1 MAFDHFVQSGT
12 KQLRCGYTTGTCA
25 ALAAEGAVT
34 LLLSGTAPA
43 GLSLRTPKG
52 WTVEV
57 VPETCERLA
66 DGSARCTVRK
76 DAGDDP
82 DVTDGMPVVATVSLG
97 EPSPDAVL
105 IDGGEGVGR
114 VTRPG
119 LDQPVGNAA
128 INRVPRQM
136 IRDAVLEVC
145 EELEYDP
152 VTQGAVQVVISIP
165 GGEEKAKKT
174 FNPKL
179 GVEGGLSVL
188 GTSGIVEPMSEQ
200 ALKDTIAVELRQ
212 AFALQ
217 KEAGVHRHAVLLTPG
232 NYGKDFLDAQGW
244 SDLGVP
250 VVKISNYVGDA
261 LDAAVSIG
269 FTDILLAGH
278 IGKLVKVAGSIMN
291 THSSVADSRMELL
304 AAHAA
309 VCGAPAELTE
319 HILEAATTDAALDL
333 LEEAG
338 LKDAVMQRVSDAV
351 QKNLRGRAE
360 KALTADAPEHD
371 LTVGAVI
378 FSNVHGLLAVTKPA
392 ERLLEHWKEETDHG
406 RTQA

>member
-1 MAFDHFVQSGT
+1 MAFEHFVQSGT

-25 ALAAEGAVT
+25 ALAAQGASM
-34 LLLSGTAPA
+34 LLLSGTAP
-43 GLSLRTPKG
+43 STVCLRTPKG

-57 VPETCERLA
+57 EPELCEWTDA
-66 DGSARCTVRK
+66 GKSACCAVRK

-97 EPSPDAVL
+97 EPSSEAVV
-105 IDGGEGVGR
+105 IDGGDGIGR
-114 VTRPG
+114 VTKPG

-136 IRDAVLEVC
+136 IRDAVLDVC
-145 EELEYDP
+145 EELDFDP
-152 VTQGAVQVVISIP
+152 AEEGVIQVIISIP
-165 GGEEKAKKT
+165 GGEETAKKT

-179 GVEGGLSVL
+179 GIEGGLSVL

-217 KEAGVHRHAVLLTPG
+217 EEAGVHRPAVLLTPG
-232 NYGKDFLDAQGW
+232 NYGKDFLDAKGW

-269 FTDILLAGH
+269 FKDILLAGH
-278 IGKLVKVAGSIMN
+278 IGKLVKVAGNIMN

-319 HILEAATTDAALDL
+319 QLLDTATTDAALDL
-333 LEEAG
+333 LDAAG
-338 LKDAVMQRVSDAV
+338 LKDAVLARVSDAV
-351 QKNLRGRAE
+351 QKNLTARAG
-360 KALTADAPEHD
+360 KP
-371 LTVGAVI
+371 VGAVL
-378 FSNVHGLLAVTKPA
+378 FSNVHGLLAVTETA
-392 ERLLEHWKEETDHG
+392 EQLLKHWKEDKDYG

>member
-1 MAFDHFVQSGT
+1 MAFEHFVQSGT

-25 ALAAEGAVT
+25 ALAAQGAAT
-34 LLLSGTAPA
+34 LLLTGNTPTV
-43 GLSLRTPKG
+43 LSVCTPKG
-52 WTVEV
+52 WTVDV
-57 VPETCERLA
+57 KPETCERLA
-66 DGSARCTVRK
+66 DGSARCSVRK

-82 DVTDGMPVVATVSLG
+82 DVTDGMSVVAAVSRG
-97 EPSPDAVL
+97 EPSAEAVF

-114 VTRPG
+114 VTKPG

-128 INRVPRQM
+128 INHVPRQM
-136 IRDAVLEVC
+136 IREAVLSVC

-152 VTQGAVQVVISIP
+152 VKQGALQVIISIP

-212 AFALQ
+212 AYELER
-217 KEAGVHRHAVLLTPG
+217 EAGVEHPAVLLTPG
-232 NYGKDFLDAQGW
+232 NYGRDFLAAQGW
-244 SDLGVP
+244 SDLDVP

-269 FTDILLAGH
+269 FEEVLLAGH
-278 IGKLVKVAGSIMN
+278 IGKLVKVAGNIMN

-304 AAHAA
+304 AVHAA
-309 VCGAPAELTE
+309 ACGAPQELVETL
-319 HILEAATTDAALDL
+319 LEAVTTDAALDL
-333 LEEAG
+333 LTEAG
-338 LKDAVMQRVSDAV
+338 LTDAVMGRIANAV
-351 QKNLRGRAE
+351 QKNLSARAE
-360 KALTADAPEHD
+360 KALSEETD
-371 LTVGAVI
+371 LTVGAVL

-392 ERLLEHWKEETDHG
+392 EQLLILWKEADSHG
-406 RTQA
+406 RA

>member
-1 MAFDHFVQSGT
+1 MAFEHFVQSGT

-25 ALAAEGAVT
+25 ALAAEGAT
-34 LLLSGTAPA
+34 QLLLTGTAPKT
-43 GLSLRTPKG
+43 LSVRTPKG

-57 VPETCERLA
+57 VPEVCEQTE
-66 DGSARCTVRK
+66 DGTVRCAVRK

-97 EPSPDAVL
+97 EPSSEAVV
-105 IDGGEGVGR
+105 IDGGDGVGR
-114 VTRPG
+114 VTKPG

-136 IRDAVLEVC
+136 IRDAVLDVC
-145 EELEYDP
+145 EELDYDP
-152 VTQGAVQVVISIP
+152 VTKGAV
-165 GGEEKAKKT
+165 
-174 FNPKL
+174 
-179 GVEGGLSVL
+179 

-212 AFALQ
+212 AFELQ
-217 KEAGVHRHAVLLTPG
+217 KQAGVHRPAVLLTPG

-244 SDLGVP
+244 SDLEVP

-269 FTDILLAGH
+269 FEDILLAGH
-278 IGKLVKVAGSIMN
+278 IGKLVKVAGNIMN

-309 VCGAPAELTE
+309 VCGASPDLTE
-319 HILEAATTDAALDL
+319 QILDAATTDAADLTEQILDAATTDAALDL
-333 LEEAG
+333 LEAAG
-338 LKDAVMQRVSDAV
+338 LKDATMARISDAV
-351 QKNLRGRAE
+351 QKNLDARAG
-360 KALTADAPEHD
+360 TP
-371 LTVGAVI
+371 VGAVI
-378 FSNVHGLLAVTKPA
+378 FSNVHGLLTVTETA
-392 ERLLEHWKEETDHG
+392 EQLLKHWKEVRDHG
-406 RTQA
+406 RT

>member
-1 MAFDHFVQSGT
+1 MAFEHFVQSGT

-25 ALAAEGAVT
+25 ALAAEGAT
-34 LLLSGTAPA
+34 QLLLTGTAPKT
-43 GLSLRTPKG
+43 LSVRTPKG

-57 VPETCERLA
+57 VPEVCEKTE
-66 DGSARCTVRK
+66 DGTARCAVRK

-97 EPSPDAVL
+97 EPSSEAVV
-105 IDGGEGVGR
+105 IDGGDGVGR
-114 VTRPG
+114 VTKPG

-136 IRDAVLEVC
+136 IRDAVLDVC
-145 EELEYDP
+145 EELDYDP
-152 VTQGAVQVVISIP
+152 VTKGAVQVVISIP
-165 GGEEKAKKT
+165 GGEERAKKT

-212 AFALQ
+212 AFELQ
-217 KEAGVHRHAVLLTPG
+217 KQAGVHRPAVLLTPG

-244 SDLGVP
+244 SDLAVP
-250 VVKISNYVGDA
+250 VIKISNYVGDA

-269 FTDILLAGH
+269 FEDILLAGH
-278 IGKLVKVAGSIMN
+278 IGKLVKVAGNIMN

-309 VCGAPAELTE
+309 VCGAPAGLTE
-319 HILEAATTDAALDL
+319 KLLDAATTDAALDL
-333 LEEAG
+333 LEAAG
-338 LKDAVMQRVSDAV
+338 LKDATMARISDAV
-351 QKNLRGRAE
+351 QKNLTARAG
-360 KALTADAPEHD
+360 TP
-371 LTVGAVI
+371 VGAVI
-378 FSNVHGLLAVTKPA
+378 FSNVHGLLAVTETA
-392 ERLLEHWKEETDHG
+392 ERLLKHWKEVRDHG
-406 RTQA
+406 RA

>member
-1 MAFDHFVQSGT
+1 MAFEHFVQSGT

-25 ALAAEGAVT
+25 ALAAQGASM
-34 LLLSGTAPA
+34 LLLSGTAP
-43 GLSLRTPKG
+43 STVCLRTPKG

-57 VPETCERLA
+57 EPELCEWTDA
-66 DGSARCTVRK
+66 GKSACCAVRK

-97 EPSPDAVL
+97 EPSSEAVV
-105 IDGGEGVGR
+105 IDGGDGVGR
-114 VTRPG
+114 VTKPG

-136 IRDAVLEVC
+136 IRDAVLDVC
-145 EELEYDP
+145 EELDFDP
-152 VTQGAVQVVISIP
+152 AEEGVIQVIISIP
-165 GGEEKAKKT
+165 GGEETAKKT

-179 GVEGGLSVL
+179 GIEGGLSVL

-217 KEAGVHRHAVLLTPG
+217 EEAGVHRPAVLLTPG
-232 NYGKDFLDAQGW
+232 NYGKDFLDAKGW

-269 FTDILLAGH
+269 FKDILLAGH
-278 IGKLVKVAGSIMN
+278 IGKLVKVAGNIMN

-319 HILEAATTDAALDL
+319 QLLDTATTDAALDL
-333 LEEAG
+333 LDAAG
-338 LKDAVMQRVSDAV
+338 LKDAVLARVSDAV
-351 QKNLRGRAE
+351 QKNLTARAG
-360 KALTADAPEHD
+360 KP
-371 LTVGAVI
+371 VGAVL
-378 FSNVHGLLAVTKPA
+378 FSNVHGLLAVTETA
-392 ERLLEHWKEETDHG
+392 EQLLKHWKEDKDYG

>member
-1 MAFDHFVQSGT
+1 MAFEHFVQSGT

-25 ALAAEGAVT
+25 ALAAEGAAQ
-34 LLLSGTAPA
+34 LLLTGTAPKT
-43 GLSLRTPKG
+43 LSVRTPKG

-57 VPETCERLA
+57 EPELCEWTDA
-66 DGSARCTVRK
+66 GKSACCAVRK

-97 EPSPDAVL
+97 EPSSEAVV
-105 IDGGEGVGR
+105 IDGGDGVGR
-114 VTRPG
+114 VTKPG

-136 IRDAVLEVC
+136 IRDAVLDVC
-145 EELEYDP
+145 EELDFDP
-152 VTQGAVQVVISIP
+152 AEEGVIQVIISIP
-165 GGEEKAKKT
+165 GGEETAKKT

-179 GVEGGLSVL
+179 GIEGGLSVL

-217 KEAGVHRHAVLLTPG
+217 EEAGVHRPAVLLTPG
-232 NYGKDFLDAQGW
+232 NYGKDFLDAKGW

-269 FTDILLAGH
+269 FKDILLAGH
-278 IGKLVKVAGSIMN
+278 IGKLVKVAGNIMN

-319 HILEAATTDAALDL
+319 QLLDAATTDAALDL
-333 LEEAG
+333 LDAAG
-338 LKDAVMQRVSDAV
+338 LKDAVLARVSDAV
-351 QKNLRGRAE
+351 QKNLTARAG
-360 KALTADAPEHD
+360 KP
-371 LTVGAVI
+371 VGAVL
-378 FSNVHGLLAVTKPA
+378 FSNVHGLLAVTETA
-392 ERLLEHWKEETDHG
+392 EQLLKHWKEDKDYG

>member
-1 MAFDHFVQSGT
+1 MAFEHFVQSGT

-25 ALAAEGAVT
+25 ALAAEGAAQ
-34 LLLSGTAPA
+34 LLLTGTAPKT
-43 GLSLRTPKG
+43 LSVRTPKG

-57 VPETCERLA
+57 EPELCEWTDA
-66 DGSARCTVRK
+66 GKSACCAVRK

-97 EPSPDAVL
+97 EPSSEAVV
-105 IDGGEGVGR
+105 IDGGDGIGR
-114 VTRPG
+114 VTKPG

-136 IRDAVLEVC
+136 IRDAVLDVC
-145 EELEYDP
+145 EELDFDP
-152 VTQGAVQVVISIP
+152 AEEGVIQVIISIP
-165 GGEEKAKKT
+165 GGEETAKKT

-179 GVEGGLSVL
+179 GIEGGLSVL

-217 KEAGVHRHAVLLTPG
+217 EEAGVHRPAVLLTPG
-232 NYGKDFLDAQGW
+232 NYGKDFLDAKGW

-269 FTDILLAGH
+269 FKDILLAGH
-278 IGKLVKVAGSIMN
+278 IGKLVKVAGNIMN

-309 VCGAPAELTE
+309 VCGASSDLTE
-319 HILEAATTDAALDL
+319 KILDAATTDAALDL
-333 LEEAG
+333 LEAAG
-338 LKDAVMQRVSDAV
+338 LKDAVLARVSDAV
-351 QKNLRGRAE
+351 QKNLTARAG
-360 KALTADAPEHD
+360 KP
-371 LTVGAVI
+371 VGAVL
-378 FSNVHGLLAVTKPA
+378 FSNVQGLLAVTETA
-392 ERLLEHWKEETDHG
+392 EQLLKHWKEDKDYG

>member
-1 MAFDHFVQSGT
+1 MAFEHFVQSGT

-25 ALAAEGAVT
+25 ALAAQGAAT
-34 LLLSGTAPA
+34 LLLTGNTPTV
-43 GLSLRTPKG
+43 LSVCTPKG
-52 WTVEV
+52 WTVDV
-57 VPETCERLA
+57 KPETCERLT
-66 DGSARCTVRK
+66 DGSARCSVLK

-82 DVTDGMPVVATVSLG
+82 DVTDGMSVVAAVSRG
-97 EPSPDAVL
+97 EPSAEAVF

-114 VTRPG
+114 VTKPG

-128 INRVPRQM
+128 INHVPRQM
-136 IRDAVLEVC
+136 IREAVLSVC

-152 VTQGAVQVVISIP
+152 VKQGALQVIISIP

-200 ALKDTIAVELRQ
+200 ALKDTVAVELRQ
-212 AFALQ
+212 AYELER
-217 KEAGVHRHAVLLTPG
+217 EAGVEHPAVLLTPG
-232 NYGKDFLDAQGW
+232 NYGRDFLAAQGW
-244 SDLGVP
+244 SDLDVP

-269 FTDILLAGH
+269 FEEVLLAGH
-278 IGKLVKVAGSIMN
+278 IGKLVKVAGNIMN

-304 AAHAA
+304 AVHAA
-309 VCGAPAELTE
+309 ACGASQELV
-319 HILEAATTDAALDL
+319 EALLQAVTTDAALDL
-333 LEEAG
+333 LHDAG
-338 LKDAVMQRVSDAV
+338 LTDEVMGRIANAV
-351 QKNLRGRAE
+351 QKNLTARAE
-360 KALTADAPEHD
+360 KALPEEKN

-378 FSNVHGLLAVTKPA
+378 FSNVHGLLAVTEPA
-392 ERLLEHWKEETDHG
+392 KQLLKHWKEAKDYG
-406 RTQA
+406 RA

>member
-1 MAFDHFVQSGT
+1 MAFEHFVQSGT

-25 ALAAEGAVT
+25 ALAAQGASM
-34 LLLSGTAPA
+34 LLLSGTAPKT
-43 GLSLRTPKG
+43 LTVRTPKG

-57 VPETCERLA
+57 EPETCETLP
-66 DGSARCTVRK
+66 DGTVRCAVRK

-82 DVTDGMPVVATVSLG
+82 DVTDGMPVVATVSFG
-97 EPSPDAVL
+97 EPSSEAVA
-105 IDGGEGVGR
+105 IDGGDGVGR
-114 VTRPG
+114 VTKPG

-136 IRDAVLEVC
+136 IRDAVLDVC
-145 EELEYDP
+145 EELDYDP
-152 VTQGAVQVVISIP
+152 AAEGALQVIISIP
-165 GGEEKAKKT
+165 GGEEMAKKT

-188 GTSGIVEPMSEQ
+188 GTSGVVEPMSEQ

-217 KEAGVHRHAVLLTPG
+217 KQEGVHRPAVLLTPG
-232 NYGKDFLDAQGW
+232 NYGKDFLEAQGW

-269 FTDILLAGH
+269 FEDILLAGH
-278 IGKLVKVAGSIMN
+278 IGKLVKVAGNIMN

-309 VCGAPAELTE
+309 VCGASSDLTE
-319 HILEAATTDAALDL
+319 QLLDAATTDAALDL
-333 LEEAG
+333 LDAAG
-338 LKDAVMQRVSDAV
+338 LKDAVLARISAAV
-351 QKNLRGRAE
+351 HRN
-360 KALTADAPEHD
+360 LTARAGKP
-371 LTVGAVI
+371 VGAVL
-378 FSNVHGLLAVTKPA
+378 FSNVHGLLAVTETAK
-392 ERLLEHWKEETDHG
+392 RLLEHWKEDKDHG
-406 RTQA
+406 RTQE

>member
-1 MAFDHFVQSGT
+1 MAFEHFVQSGT

-25 ALAAEGAVT
+25 ALAAQGASM
-34 LLLSGTAPA
+34 LLLSGTAP
-43 GLSLRTPKG
+43 STVCLRTPKG

-57 VPETCERLA
+57 VPETCETLP
-66 DGSARCTVRK
+66 DGAVRCAVRK

-82 DVTDGMPVVATVSLG
+82 DVTDGMPVVATVSFG
-97 EPSPDAVL
+97 EPSSEAIV
-105 IDGGEGVGR
+105 IDGGDGVGR
-114 VTRPG
+114 VTKPG

-136 IRDAVLEVC
+136 IRDAVLDVC
-145 EELEYDP
+145 EELDFDP
-152 VTQGAVQVVISIP
+152 AEEGVIQVIISIP
-165 GGEEKAKKT
+165 GGEETAKKT

-179 GVEGGLSVL
+179 GIEGGLSVL

-217 KEAGVHRHAVLLTPG
+217 EEAGVHRPAVLLTPG
-232 NYGKDFLDAQGW
+232 NYGKDFLDAKGW

-269 FTDILLAGH
+269 FKDILLAGH
-278 IGKLVKVAGSIMN
+278 IGKLVKVAGNIMN

-319 HILEAATTDAALDL
+319 QLLDTATTDAALDL
-333 LEEAG
+333 LDAAG
-338 LKDAVMQRVSDAV
+338 LKDAVLARVSDAV
-351 QKNLRGRAE
+351 QKNLTARAG
-360 KALTADAPEHD
+360 KP
-371 LTVGAVI
+371 VGAVL
-378 FSNVHGLLAVTKPA
+378 FSNVQGLLAVTETA
-392 ERLLEHWKEETDHG
+392 EQLLKHWKEDKDYG

>member
-82 DVTDGMPVVATVSLG
+82 DVTDGMPVIATVSLC

-136 IRDAVLEVC
+136 SRRRPVGPRD
-145 EELEYDP
+145 
-152 VTQGAVQVVISIP
+152 
-165 GGEEKAKKT
+165 
-174 FNPKL
+174 F
-179 GVEGGLSVL
+179 
-188 GTSGIVEPMSEQ
+188 
-200 ALKDTIAVELRQ
+200 R
-212 AFALQ
+212 
-217 KEAGVHRHAVLLTPG
+217 HR
-232 NYGKDFLDAQGW
+232 
-244 SDLGVP
+244 
-250 VVKISNYVGDA
+250 
-261 LDAAVSIG
+261 
-269 FTDILLAGH
+269 
-278 IGKLVKVAGSIMN
+278 
-291 THSSVADSRMELL
+291 R
-304 AAHAA
+304 AH
-309 VCGAPAELTE
+309 E
-319 HILEAATTDAALDL
+319 
-333 LEEAG
+333 
-338 LKDAVMQRVSDAV
+338 
-351 QKNLRGRAE
+351 
-360 KALTADAPEHD
+360 
-371 LTVGAVI
+371 
-378 FSNVHGLLAVTKPA
+378 
-392 ERLLEHWKEETDHG
+392 
-406 RTQA
+406 

>member
-1 MAFDHFVQSGT
+1 MAFEHFVQSGT

-25 ALAAEGAVT
+25 ALAAEGAAQ
-34 LLLSGTAPA
+34 LLLTGTAPKT
-43 GLSLRTPKG
+43 LSVRTPKG

-57 VPETCERLA
+57 EPELCEWTDA
-66 DGSARCTVRK
+66 GKSACCAVRK

-97 EPSPDAVL
+97 EPSSEAVV
-105 IDGGEGVGR
+105 IDGGDGVGR
-114 VTRPG
+114 VTKPG

-136 IRDAVLEVC
+136 IRDAVLDVC
-145 EELEYDP
+145 EELDFDP
-152 VTQGAVQVVISIP
+152 AEEGVIQVIISIP
-165 GGEEKAKKT
+165 GGEETAKKT

-179 GVEGGLSVL
+179 GIEGGLSVL

-217 KEAGVHRHAVLLTPG
+217 EEAGVHRPAVLLTPG
-232 NYGKDFLDAQGW
+232 NYGKDFLDAKGW

-269 FTDILLAGH
+269 FKDILLAGH
-278 IGKLVKVAGSIMN
+278 IGKLVKVAGNIMN

-319 HILEAATTDAALDL
+319 QLLDTATTDAALDL
-333 LEEAG
+333 LDAAG
-338 LKDAVMQRVSDAV
+338 LKDAVLARVSDAV
-351 QKNLRGRAE
+351 QKNLTARAG
-360 KALTADAPEHD
+360 KP
-371 LTVGAVI
+371 VGAVL
-378 FSNVHGLLAVTKPA
+378 FSNVHGLLAVTETA
-392 ERLLEHWKEETDHG
+392 EQLLKHWKEDKDYG

>member
-1 MAFDHFVQSGT
+1 MAFEHFVQSGT

-25 ALAAEGAVT
+25 ALAAQGASM
-34 LLLSGTAPA
+34 LLLSGTAP
-43 GLSLRTPKG
+43 STVCLRTPKG

-57 VPETCERLA
+57 VPETCETLP
-66 DGSARCTVRK
+66 DGTVRCAVRK

-82 DVTDGMPVVATVSLG
+82 DVTDGMPVVATVSFG
-97 EPSPDAVL
+97 EPSPEAVV
-105 IDGGEGVGR
+105 IDGGDGVGR
-114 VTRPG
+114 VTKPG

-136 IRDAVLEVC
+136 IRDAVLDVC
-145 EELEYDP
+145 EELDYDP
-152 VTQGAVQVVISIP
+152 AAKGALQVIISIP
-165 GGEEKAKKT
+165 GGEEMAKKT

-188 GTSGIVEPMSEQ
+188 GTSGVVEPMSEQ

-217 KEAGVHRHAVLLTPG
+217 KQEGVHRPAVLLTPG

-269 FTDILLAGH
+269 FEDILLAGH
-278 IGKLVKVAGSIMN
+278 IGKLVKVAGNIMN

-309 VCGAPAELTE
+309 VCGASSDLTE
-319 HILEAATTDAALDL
+319 KILDAATTDAALDL
-333 LEEAG
+333 LDAAG
-338 LKDAVMQRVSDAV
+338 LKDAVLARIFAAV
-351 QKNLRGRAE
+351 HRN
-360 KALTADAPEHD
+360 LTARAGKP
-371 LTVGAVI
+371 VGAVL
-378 FSNVHGLLAVTKPA
+378 FSNVHGLLAVTETAK
-392 ERLLEHWKEETDHG
+392 RLLEHWKEDKDHG
-406 RTQA
+406 RTQE

>member
-1 MAFDHFVQSGT
+1 MAFEHFVQSGT

-25 ALAAEGAVT
+25 ALAAEGAAQ
-34 LLLSGTAPA
+34 LLLTGTAPKT
-43 GLSLRTPKG
+43 LSVRTPKG

-57 VPETCERLA
+57 EPELCEWTDA
-66 DGSARCTVRK
+66 GKSACCAVRK

-97 EPSPDAVL
+97 EPSSEEVV
-105 IDGGEGVGR
+105 IDGGDGIGR
-114 VTRPG
+114 VTKPG

-136 IRDAVLEVC
+136 IRDAVLDVC
-145 EELEYDP
+145 EELDFDP
-152 VTQGAVQVVISIP
+152 AEEGVIQVIISIP
-165 GGEEKAKKT
+165 GGEETAKKT

-179 GVEGGLSVL
+179 GIEGGLSVL

-217 KEAGVHRHAVLLTPG
+217 EEAGVHRPAVLLTPG

-269 FTDILLAGH
+269 FEDILLAGH
-278 IGKLVKVAGSIMN
+278 IGKLVKVAGNIMN

-319 HILEAATTDAALDL
+319 QLLDTATTDAALDL
-333 LEEAG
+333 LDAAG
-338 LKDAVMQRVSDAV
+338 LKDAVLARVSDAV
-351 QKNLRGRAE
+351 QKNLTARAG
-360 KALTADAPEHD
+360 KP
-371 LTVGAVI
+371 VGAVL
-378 FSNVHGLLAVTKPA
+378 FSNVHGLLAVTETA
-392 ERLLEHWKEETDHG
+392 EQLLKHWKEDKDYG

>member
-1 MAFDHFVQSGT
+1 MAFEHFVQSGT

-25 ALAAEGAVT
+25 ALAAQGASM
-34 LLLSGTAPA
+34 LLLSGTAP
-43 GLSLRTPKG
+43 STVCLRTPKG

-57 VPETCERLA
+57 VPETCETLP
-66 DGSARCTVRK
+66 DGAVRCAVRK

-82 DVTDGMPVVATVSLG
+82 DVTDGMPVVATVSFG
-97 EPSPDAVL
+97 EPSSEAIV
-105 IDGGEGVGR
+105 IDGGDGVGR
-114 VTRPG
+114 VTKPG

-136 IRDAVLEVC
+136 IRDAILDVC
-145 EELEYDP
+145 EELDYDP
-152 VTQGAVQVVISIP
+152 AAKGALQVIISIP
-165 GGEEKAKKT
+165 GGEETAKKT

-188 GTSGIVEPMSEQ
+188 GTSGVVEPMSEQ

-217 KEAGVHRHAVLLTPG
+217 KQEGVHRPAVLLTPG

-269 FTDILLAGH
+269 FEDILLAGH
-278 IGKLVKVAGSIMN
+278 IG
-291 THSSVADSRMELL
+291 
-304 AAHAA
+304 
-309 VCGAPAELTE
+309 
-319 HILEAATTDAALDL
+319 
-333 LEEAG
+333 
-338 LKDAVMQRVSDAV
+338 
-351 QKNLRGRAE
+351 
-360 KALTADAPEHD
+360 
-371 LTVGAVI
+371 
-378 FSNVHGLLAVTKPA
+378 
-392 ERLLEHWKEETDHG
+392 
-406 RTQA
+406 

>member
-1 MAFDHFVQSGT
+1 MAFEHFVQSGT

-25 ALAAEGAVT
+25 ALAAQGASM
-34 LLLSGTAPA
+34 LLLSGTAP
-43 GLSLRTPKG
+43 STVCLRTPKG

-57 VPETCERLA
+57 EPELCEWTDA
-66 DGSARCTVRK
+66 GKSACCAVRK

-97 EPSPDAVL
+97 EPSSEAVV
-105 IDGGEGVGR
+105 IDGGDGVGR
-114 VTRPG
+114 VTKPG

-136 IRDAVLEVC
+136 IRDAVLDVC
-145 EELEYDP
+145 EELDFDP
-152 VTQGAVQVVISIP
+152 AEEGVIQVIISIP

-179 GVEGGLSVL
+179 GIEGGLSVL

-217 KEAGVHRHAVLLTPG
+217 EEAGVHRPAVLLTPG
-232 NYGKDFLDAQGW
+232 NYGKDFLDAKGW

-269 FTDILLAGH
+269 FKDILLAGH
-278 IGKLVKVAGSIMN
+278 IGKLVKVAGNIMN

-319 HILEAATTDAALDL
+319 QLLDTATTDAALDL
-333 LEEAG
+333 LDAAG
-338 LKDAVMQRVSDAV
+338 LKDAVLARVSDAV
-351 QKNLRGRAE
+351 QKNLTARAG
-360 KALTADAPEHD
+360 KP
-371 LTVGAVI
+371 VGAVL
-378 FSNVHGLLAVTKPA
+378 FSNVHGLLAVTETA
-392 ERLLEHWKEETDHG
+392 EQLLKHWKEDKDYG

>member
-1 MAFDHFVQSGT
+1 MAFDHYVQSGT

-25 ALAAEGAVT
+25 ALAAGGAVT
-34 LLLSGTAPA
+34 LLLAGNAPKT
-43 GLSLRTPKG
+43 LSVRTPKG

-57 VPETCERLA
+57 APESCDRLPGGA
-66 DGSARCTVRK
+66 ARCSVRK

-82 DVTDGMPVVATVSLG
+82 DVTDGMSVVATVSLG
-97 EPSPDAVL
+97 APSPDLVV

-114 VTRPG
+114 VTKPG

-136 IRDAVLEVC
+136 IRDAVLDAC

-152 VTQGAVQVVISIP
+152 ATSGAVTVIISIP
-165 GGEEKAKKT
+165 GGEERAKKT

-212 AFALQ
+212 AYELQ
-217 KEAGVHRHAVLLTPG
+217 KEEGVHRHSVLLTPG

-244 SDLGVP
+244 SDLDVP

-269 FTDILLAGH
+269 FEEILLAGH
-278 IGKLVKVAGSIMN
+278 IGKLVKVAGNIMN

-319 HILEAATTDAALDL
+319 RILDAATTDAALDL

-338 LKDAVMQRVSDAV
+338 LKDAVMARVSDAV
-351 QKNLRGRAE
+351 QKNLSARAE
-360 KALTADAPEHD
+360 KALAADAPEHD
-371 LTVGAVI
+371 RTVGAVI

-392 ERLLEHWKEETDHG
+392 EELLQHWKEDKDHG

>member
-1 MAFDHFVQSGT
+1 MAFEHFVQSGT

-25 ALAAEGAVT
+25 ALAAEGAAQ
-34 LLLSGTAPA
+34 LLLTGTAPKT
-43 GLSLRTPKG
+43 LSVRTPKG

-57 VPETCERLA
+57 EPELCEWTDA
-66 DGSARCTVRK
+66 GKSACCAVRK

-97 EPSPDAVL
+97 EPSSEAVV
-105 IDGGEGVGR
+105 IDGGDGIGR
-114 VTRPG
+114 VTKPG

-136 IRDAVLEVC
+136 IRDAVLDVC
-145 EELEYDP
+145 EELDFDP
-152 VTQGAVQVVISIP
+152 AEEGVIQVIISIP
-165 GGEEKAKKT
+165 GGEETAKKT

-179 GVEGGLSVL
+179 GIEGGLSVL

-217 KEAGVHRHAVLLTPG
+217 EEAGVHRPAVLLTPG
-232 NYGKDFLDAQGW
+232 NYGKDFLDAKGW

-269 FTDILLAGH
+269 FKDILLAGH
-278 IGKLVKVAGSIMN
+278 IGKLVKVAGNIMN

-319 HILEAATTDAALDL
+319 QLLDTATTDAALDL
-333 LEEAG
+333 LDAAG
-338 LKDAVMQRVSDAV
+338 LKDAVLARVSDAV
-351 QKNLRGRAE
+351 QKNLTARAG
-360 KALTADAPEHD
+360 KP
-371 LTVGAVI
+371 VGAVL
-378 FSNVHGLLAVTKPA
+378 FSNVHGLLAVTETA
-392 ERLLEHWKEETDHG
+392 EQLLKHWKEDKDYG

>member
-1 MAFDHFVQSGT
+1 MAFEHFVQSGT

-25 ALAAEGAVT
+25 ALAAEGAAQ
-34 LLLSGTAPA
+34 LLLTGTAPKT
-43 GLSLRTPKG
+43 LSVRTPKG

-57 VPETCERLA
+57 EPELCEWTDA
-66 DGSARCTVRK
+66 GKSACCAVRK

-97 EPSPDAVL
+97 EPSSEAVV
-105 IDGGEGVGR
+105 IDGGDGIGR
-114 VTRPG
+114 VTKPG

-136 IRDAVLEVC
+136 IRDAVLDVC
-145 EELEYDP
+145 EELDFDP
-152 VTQGAVQVVISIP
+152 AEEGVIQVIISIP
-165 GGEEKAKKT
+165 GGEETAKKT

-179 GVEGGLSVL
+179 GIEGGLSVL

-217 KEAGVHRHAVLLTPG
+217 EEAGVHRPAVLLTPG
-232 NYGKDFLDAQGW
+232 NYGKDFLDAKGW

-269 FTDILLAGH
+269 FKDILLAGH
-278 IGKLVKVAGSIMN
+278 IGKLVKVAGNIMN

-309 VCGAPAELTE
+309 VCGASSDLTE
-319 HILEAATTDAALDL
+319 KILDAATTDAALDL
-333 LEEAG
+333 LEAAG
-338 LKDAVMQRVSDAV
+338 LKDAVLARVSDAV
-351 QKNLRGRAE
+351 QKNLTARAG
-360 KALTADAPEHD
+360 KP
-371 LTVGAVI
+371 VGAVL
-378 FSNVHGLLAVTKPA
+378 FSNVHGLLAVTETA
-392 ERLLEHWKEETDHG
+392 EQLLKHWKEDKDYG